1 MALEG
6 SLQGLPR
13 PRLSISVMMIM
24 FQVFLLDM
32 QHLLFA
38 LHAIRW
44 NYAPAYFRII
54 KAIWLWT
61 LTTVCTAVSHRPSQV
76 FTVMW
81 LCVWGRLSE
90 IHLFF
95 FSDLVVF
102 CNIGW
107 KQVCIAYA
115 RINPTFHQELLPLCG
130 ADHIVFVCL
139 CGVNQTDLLFCCPRA
154 FL

>member
-13 PRLSISVMMIM
+13 PRLSVSVMMIM
-24 FQVFLLDM
+24 FQVFLLNM
-32 QHLLFA
+32 RRLLFA

-44 NYAPAYFRII
+44 NYAPTYFKII

-61 LTTVCTAVSHRPSQV
+61 LTTVCTAVSHKCLRWCGSASGGGLV
-76 FTVMW
+76 RST
-81 LCVWGRLSE
+81 C
-90 IHLFF
+90 F
-95 FSDLVVF
+95 FSDLVMF

-107 KQVCIAYA
+107 KQACLVYA
-115 RINPTFHQELLPLCG
+115 RINTTFHQKLLPLCR

-139 CGVNQTDLLFCCPRA
+139 CGVNQTDLLFWCPRA